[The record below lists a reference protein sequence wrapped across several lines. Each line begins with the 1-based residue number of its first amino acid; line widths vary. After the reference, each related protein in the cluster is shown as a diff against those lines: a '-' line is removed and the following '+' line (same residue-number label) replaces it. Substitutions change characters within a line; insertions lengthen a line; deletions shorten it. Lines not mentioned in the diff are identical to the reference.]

1 MPGER
6 AVLELLAAAPHRL
19 LEIWVEEQAQFPVLE
34 EACQALGVTP
44 TRRRREEIA
53 ARAGGPELARG
64 VLALAS
70 SPVLDDLDAL
80 VAPIVAGHAAA
91 TRPTGRHLLVA
102 LDGVVDPRNF
112 GAILRSASYFGA
124 QGALWARD
132 RAAPLSPVAVR
143 ASAGASERLP
153 LVAVTNLVRAME
165 SLRDHDFWSV
175 GTVVD
180 ADQDLRAVA
189 ADLPERLVVV
199 FGREGDGLRRLVKE
213 RCDYLVRI
221 DGAGGLGSLNVAA
234 AAAVTLAMLA

>member
-1 MPGER
+1 
-6 AVLELLAAAPHRL
+6 LELLAAAPERL
-19 LEIWVEEQAQFPVLE
+19 LEVWLDDHVELPEVARVCRE
-34 EACQALGVTP
+34 LGVTP
-44 TRRRREEIA
+44 SVRRRDELA

-64 VLALAS
+64 VLALAR
-70 SPVLDDLDAL
+70 SPVGDDVDAL
-80 VAPIVAGHAAA
+80 VDAITRGTAAP
-91 TRPTGRHLLVA
+91 TRPAGRHLIVA

-112 GAILRSASYFGA
+112 GAILRCASYFGA
-124 QGALWARD
+124 RGALWARD

-165 SLRDHDFWSV
+165 GLREHDFWSV

-180 ADQDLRAVA
+180 AEQDLRAAA

-199 FGREGDGLRRLVKE
+199 FGREGDGLRRLVRE
-213 RCDYLVRI
+213 RCDFLVRI

-234 AAAVTLAMLA
+234 AAAVTLAMLS